1 MTIAFGTA
9 NSEAA
14 LPRAMEAMEAIGV
27 PRQIVAF
34 VIPTG
39 YSFNLTGSSL
49 YLSVA
54 AIFVAQVSGIHLT
67 LGQQLMIMLTLMLTS
82 KGVAGVSR
90 AALVILL
97 ATASSTGL
105 ADRAGVPAAW
115 GRSIARHGTHRRERP
130 GQLPGC
136 RSDGEVGGRVPD
148 GNAFPG
154 CGRRVTVERSR
165 QFGSGF
171 FSLQLA
177 KRRPRKMLERL
188 FMSPKKPAGAH
199 QPGHEF
205 RLRSH
210 EISRIEAFS
219 DVVFGFSLTLLVVS
233 LEVPRTYS
241 ELIADMRGF
250 VPFAVCF
257 ALLAQV
263 WWLHHN
269 FFRRYGLE
277 DATTA
282 TLNFVLLFVVLFYT
296 YPLKFVFSGLFD
308 QITGHT
314 LVHEAGGKTLQWVQP
329 EQAPR
334 LMVIYGIGYAAVFLI
349 FVLAICARLAQA
361 GAA

>member
-1 MTIAFGTA
+1 
-9 NSEAA
+9 
-14 LPRAMEAMEAIGV
+14 
-27 PRQIVAF
+27 
-34 VIPTG
+34 
-39 YSFNLTGSSL
+39 
-49 YLSVA
+49 
-54 AIFVAQVSGIHLT
+54 
-67 LGQQLMIMLTLMLTS
+67 
-82 KGVAGVSR
+82 
-90 AALVILL
+90 
-97 ATASSTGL
+97 
-105 ADRAGVPAAW
+105 
-115 GRSIARHGTHRRERP
+115 
-130 GQLPGC
+130 
-136 RSDGEVGGRVPD
+136 
-148 GNAFPG
+148 
-154 CGRRVTVERSR
+154 
-165 QFGSGF
+165 
-171 FSLQLA
+171 
-177 KRRPRKMLERL
+177 MLERL

-349 FVLAICARLAQA
+349 FDLLYVHALRRREQLELTPVEIFDTGTSMLECSFQVFVGLLCAATAAILPPNIGGLSGFLYFLIPIGMTVIGARRGSARRKLQA
-361 GAA
+361 SLTSTGGSI